1 MEVAMTATAE
11 TNDVPADH
19 VPGGSVIEVSQVVPQ
34 PIEKV
39 WQLLTTS
46 TGAEALLGE
55 GARLGTK
62 GEPWRSAD
70 GSHGVVRSYHPMEQ
84 VRLTW
89 HADEHAAATLVDLT
103 LATEGE
109 GTRLGLRHERIHD
122 ATLGQSLPRRW
133 GEALGRIGDAAT

>member
-1 MEVAMTATAE
+1 MTATAE
-11 TNDVPADH
+11 TNDVPTDH
-19 VPGGSVIEVSQVVPQ
+19 APNASVIEVSRVVPL
-34 PIEKV
+34 PLEKV

-46 TGAEALLGE
+46 GGAEALLGK
-55 GARLGTK
+55 GATLGAK

-89 HADEHAAATLVDLT
+89 HADEHAVATLVDLKLT
-103 LATEGE
+103 SEGA

-122 ATLGQSLPRRW
+122 AALGQSLPRRW
-133 GEALGRIGDAAT
+133 EEALGRIGGATA